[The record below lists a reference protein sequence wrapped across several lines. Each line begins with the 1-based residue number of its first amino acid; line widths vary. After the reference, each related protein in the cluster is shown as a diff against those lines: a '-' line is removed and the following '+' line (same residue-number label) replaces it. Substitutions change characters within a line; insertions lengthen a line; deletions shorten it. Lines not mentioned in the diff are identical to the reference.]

1 MTKLIVN
8 ADDFGYSKGVNYGII
23 EAHTNG
29 VVNSAT
35 ILMNMEGTDHAIEL
49 AKRHPTLGVGIHL
62 TLDLGRPLCH
72 DVPSLVD
79 EDGNFFG
86 FHTVLAKEEINE
98 AELEKE
104 WTAQIEKFLATGL
117 TLTHMDS
124 HHHNHQLPWVAPV
137 TAKLSKKYQ
146 LPVRVTEGAHLPL
159 PTELQNVERF
169 TSNCL
174 ADFYADDVTF
184 DYFKNLPERVKS
196 LDSVEIMCHPAYID
210 YPLLKGS
217 SYVEERVKEL
227 HILTNVGLHPSLKLV
242 SYGAEKGES

>member
-8 ADDFGYSKGVNYGII
+8 ADDFGYSRGVNYGTI

-29 VVNSAT
+29 IVNSAT

-49 AKRHPTLGVGIHL
+49 AKRHLTLGLGIHL

-79 EDGNFFG
+79 EDGNFLSFQA
-86 FHTVLAKEEINE
+86 VLEKEEINE

-146 LPVRVTEGAHLPL
+146 LPVRITEAAHLPL
-159 PTELQNVERF
+159 PIELQNVERF
-169 TSNCL
+169 TDNCL
-174 ADFYADDVTF
+174 TDFYSEGVTF
-184 DYFKNLPERVKS
+184 DYFDSLPERVKS
-196 LDSVEIMCHPAYID
+196 LNSVEIMCHPAYID
-210 YPLLKGS
+210 YPLLKRS
-217 SYVEERVKEL
+217 SYAEPRVKEL
-227 HILTNVGLHPSLKLV
+227 HILTNVELHPALELV
-242 SYGAEKGES
+242 TYGSF